1 MGPTSSSRFEI
12 TVNEG
17 NPFDLSKDDTYYFP
31 SGNVAAN
38 GDEREKSYMFK
49 IYKWESTFTIDS
61 FLRMTLHYDG
71 SHISVISPPHVKGQQ
86 CGMCGDFNR
95 DHRYEMLGPN
105 ECQLKNGNDM
115 ARHGLGIKR
124 DRGNAQAQMKTVST
138 QRRTILSSKPD
149 FMLTFN
155 CTLPE

>member
-1 MGPTSSSRFEI
+1 MG
-12 TVNEG
+12 
-17 NPFDLSKDDTYYFP
+17 
-31 SGNVAAN
+31 
-38 GDEREKSYMFK
+38 MFK

-115 ARHGLGIKR
+115 AKAWAWDMEGSGECPSPDEDL
-124 DRGNAQAQMKTVST
+124 ST
-138 QRRTILSSKPD
+138 QKRTILSSKPD
-149 FMLTFN
+149 LMLTFN
-155 CTLPE
+155 CTLPEEKVEHIMKIMPFRAIHCKSFFI